1 MQKEYESRKTKDGI
15 AEDCGG
21 SSHRHRDH
29 WHCCGAVGREEKG
42 ADQKMNE
49 EKMITLETED
59 GERVDFY
66 VLEETRINGTNYLL
80 VTDSEEDDEEGECYI
95 LKDQSKAEDADALY
109 EFVEDD
115 EEMDY
120 LYKIFAELMDDM
132 DVDLEK

>member
-1 MQKEYESRKTKDGI
+1 
-15 AEDCGG
+15 
-21 SSHRHRDH
+21 
-29 WHCCGAVGREEKG
+29 
-42 ADQKMNE
+42 MNE

-95 LKDQSKAEDADALY
+95 LKDQSKAEDA
-109 EFVEDD
+109 
-115 EEMDY
+115 
-120 LYKIFAELMDDM
+120 ELMDDM

>member
-1 MQKEYESRKTKDGI
+1 
-15 AEDCGG
+15 
-21 SSHRHRDH
+21 
-29 WHCCGAVGREEKG
+29 
-42 ADQKMNE
+42 MNE

-66 VLEETRINGTNYLL
+66 VLEETTINGTNYLL
-80 VTDSEEDDEEGECYI
+80 VTDSEEHDEEGECYI

-132 DVDLEK
+132 DVNLEK

>member
-1 MQKEYESRKTKDGI
+1 MEKLTFQGKDGEQ
-15 AEDCGG
+15 AE
-21 SSHRHRDH
+21 
-29 WHCCGAVGREEKG
+29 
-42 ADQKMNE
+42 
-49 EKMITLETED
+49 
-59 GERVDFY
+59 FY
-66 VLEETRINGTNYLL
+66 VLEQTRVNGVNYLL
-80 VTDSEEDDEEGECYI
+80 VADSEEDDEEGECYI

>member
-1 MQKEYESRKTKDGI
+1 
-15 AEDCGG
+15 
-21 SSHRHRDH
+21 
-29 WHCCGAVGREEKG
+29 
-42 ADQKMNE
+42 MNE

-80 VTDSEEDDEEGECYI
+80 VTDSEEDDEEAECYI

-115 EEMDY
+115 EELDY
-120 LYKIFAELMDDM
+120 LYKIFAELMADR
-132 DVDLEK
+132 DVALEK